1 MAMSRIGLRPAK
13 PVLKTVGSRSIGTP
27 KPQPTPYR
35 QTSHVRLSVAS
46 PWAPPRPDVD
56 QVADDLSS
64 DLQDRQECIT
74 VIGITSGL
82 SSERQQRCLEC
93 AAGCRCS
100 RHRVRGS
107 RIDRPRAPRNALLD
121 HERSASPV
129 SGIPASSGRT
139 IRHSL
144 HRGGNRQ
151 LNRPLYTI
159 AITQIR
165 GDTEGRA

>member
-1 MAMSRIGLRPAK
+1 LARRSHSRPRTDRHRTFGFQLRHLGHP
-13 PVLKTVGSRSIGTP
+13 L
-27 KPQPTPYR
+27 
-35 QTSHVRLSVAS
+35 
-46 PWAPPRPDVD
+46 
-56 QVADDLSS
+56 DLTLIKSQMTCHRIF
-64 DLQDRQECIT
+64 QDRQECIT

-93 AAGCRCS
+93 AAGCRCG

-144 HRGGNRQ
+144 NRGGNRQ
-151 LNRPLYTI
+151 LNRALYTI

-165 GDTEGRA
+165 GDTEGRATGASEPKARPAAKPSTASKTPL